1 MGKIFLNGKE
11 MSIEELRKTLTV
23 MRDVV
28 EGYVGLEDV
37 ADEIEQEVKEQLLQ

>member
-1 MGKIFLNGKE
+1 MTYDDDLYKRAV
-11 MSIEELRKTLTV
+11 EEALTV
-23 MRDVV
+23 MRDIV

>member
-1 MGKIFLNGKE
+1 MPDDLYKRAV
-11 MSIEELRKTLTV
+11 EEALTV

-28 EGYVGLEDV
+28 EGYPGCEVI

>member
-1 MGKIFLNGKE
+1 MIMPDDLYKRAV
-11 MSIEELRKTLTV
+11 EEALTV

-37 ADEIEQEVKEQLLQ
+37 ADDVEQEVREQLLQ

>member
-1 MGKIFLNGKE
+1 MPDDLYKRAV
-11 MSIEELRKTLTV
+11 EEALTV

-37 ADEIEQEVKEQLLQ
+37 EDDVEQEVIEKLLQ